1 MIGISIYKCD
11 AYIYSEVNKMFAV
24 YNENTER
31 IEAICPTQEDAD
43 FIRIAMEARYY
54 IAYRTFEIKPEMMA

>member
-1 MIGISIYKCD
+1 MIRISINKRD
-11 AYIYSEVNKMFAV
+11 TYIYSEVNKMFAV

-43 FIRIAMEARYY
+43 FIKIAMEARYY
-54 IAYRTFEIKPEMMA
+54 IAYRTFEIKPDVIA

>member
-1 MIGISIYKCD
+1 MIGISINKRD
-11 AYIYSEVNKMFAV
+11 TYIYSEVNKMFAV

-54 IAYRTFEIKPEMMA
+54 IAYKTFEIKPEVMA

>member
-1 MIGISIYKCD
+1 MIEISINKRD
-11 AYIYSEVNKMFAV
+11 TYIYSEVNKMFAV

-31 IEAICPTQEDAD
+31 IEAICPTQEDAY
-43 FIRIAMEARYY
+43 FIKIAMEARFY

>member
-1 MIGISIYKCD
+1 MIGISINKRD
-11 AYIYSEVNKMFAV
+11 TYIYSEVNKIFAV

-43 FIRIAMEARYY
+43 FIRIAMEARYF
-54 IAYRTFEIKPEMMA
+54 IAYRTFKIKPEMMA

>member
-1 MIGISIYKCD
+1 
-11 AYIYSEVNKMFAV
+11 MFAV

-43 FIRIAMEARYY
+43 FIKIALEARFY
-54 IAYRTFEIKPEMMA
+54 IAYRVFEIKPEMMA